1 MNPSIFNGLL
11 RWLIVV
17 KNPPGKQE
25 MRVLSLG
32 WEYPLEKEMTTHL
45 PYGQKSL
52 VSYSAWDRKEP
63 DMT

>member
-1 MNPSIFNGLL
+1 M
-11 RWLIVV
+11 V

-25 MRVLSLG
+25 MWVLSPG

>member
-1 MNPSIFNGLL
+1 M
-11 RWLIVV
+11 V
-17 KNPPGKQE
+17 KNLPGKQE
-25 MRVLSLG
+25 MQALSLG

-52 VSYSAWDRKEP
+52 VSYSAWDHKEP

>member
-1 MNPSIFNGLL
+1 M
-11 RWLIVV
+11 V